1 MDLCNPFHCSDRI
14 KPPKKKSFR
23 HLLKRNKRK
32 RRRTKNRE
40 EVAEGVARV
49 EDSVE
54 AIPVPVVRHVDQPFT
69 ASQPCSVTT
78 GGQPEAGA
86 ADTASATYAVSLLE
100 SKLTKSSNP
109 KRIKCNPHKPRG
121 KIPSKSH

>member
-1 MDLCNPFHCSDRI
+1 MSG
-14 KPPKKKSFR
+14 
-23 HLLKRNKRK
+23 
-32 RRRTKNRE
+32 
-40 EVAEGVARV
+40 EVAYTNGVIAVPAVSREQTTCPDEYWEQFFDSNEGSV

-54 AIPVPVVRHVDQPFT
+54 AIPVPVVRHVNQPFT
-69 ASQPCSVTT
+69 ASQPCSVAT

-86 ADTASATYAVSLLE
+86 ADTASATYAVSLLG

-109 KRIKCNPHKPRG
+109 NEPRLSG